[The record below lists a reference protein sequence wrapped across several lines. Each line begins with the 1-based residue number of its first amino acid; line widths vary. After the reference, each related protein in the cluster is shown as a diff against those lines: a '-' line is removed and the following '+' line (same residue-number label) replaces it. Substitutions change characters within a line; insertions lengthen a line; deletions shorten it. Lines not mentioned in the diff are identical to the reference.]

1 MPLLLTA
8 AHHTATGRRTHNED
22 FVGMVTPPEPELT
35 TKGLIAAV
43 ADGVSGSDGGRE
55 AAEYCVRGLLTDY
68 YATPDTWPV
77 TQALDRVIKAINS
90 WVQQQGSVRT
100 ETGGMATTLT
110 ALVVRGTHYYVAH
123 VGDSRLYL
131 LRNGTLKRL
140 TTDHVWD
147 RPEMRHVLTRAI
159 GLDSQ
164 VAIDHGMGEL
174 QAGDIFLLASDGVW
188 GALPQDDLQWHLS
201 TLDEDPTRA
210 DLTAKLLVDAA
221 LVNGST
227 DNATALV
234 VRIQQLPEENL
245 RDALSGAGQ
254 LPVPPRLKPG
264 QSLDGYQVDALIHSS
279 AATLLYRVID
289 PKTQRKLV
297 LKTLTPERADDP
309 QETRAFV
316 HEEWLARRVVARFF
330 PQVISA
336 GQKNYLYYLT
346 TWHEGHTLQA
356 LLDAGGHLTVPDL
369 VTHATKLVRAVGA
382 LHRRSIVH
390 RDLKPANV
398 HLGDDGE
405 LRVLDLGVA
414 TSGLESEQRDLAPQ
428 AGTPS
433 FLAPEQFDGQPASAQ
448 TDLYATGVTLYY
460 ALTRHYPYGE
470 IEPFQRPRFGEPVPP
485 TRYRPDL
492 PQWLENL
499 LLKAVAKQPSDRFE
513 TAEEML
519 LALERGAS
527 RPVLAPAPVP
537 LAQRDPLATWKII
550 GAVSLV
556 GNLLLLYLLVVG

>member
-8 AHHTATGRRTHNED
+8 AHYTATGRRAHNED
-22 FVGMVTPPEPELT
+22 FVGMVTPPDPELT
-35 TKGLIAAV
+35 TKGMIAAV
-43 ADGVSGSDGGRE
+43 ADGVSGSAGGRE

-90 WVQQQGSVRT
+90 WVQQQGSVRA
-100 ETGGMATTLT
+100 EAGGMATTLT
-110 ALVVRGTHYYVAH
+110 ALVVRGTHYYFAH

-131 LRNGTLKRL
+131 LRNGALKRL

-159 GLDSQ
+159 GLDSRL
-164 VAIDHGMGEL
+164 AIDHGMGEL

-201 TLDEDPTRA
+201 TLDEDPNA
-210 DLTAKLLVDAA
+210 PEATAKLLVDAA
-221 LVNGST
+221 LANGST
-227 DNATALV
+227 DNASALV
-234 VRIQQLPEENL
+234 VHVQQLPEANL
-245 RDALSGAGQ
+245 RDALSGAHQ

-264 QSLDGYQVDALIHSS
+264 QSLDGYQVEELIHSS
-279 AATLLYRVID
+279 AATLLYRVQD
-289 PKTQRKLV
+289 PRSQRQLV

-309 QETRAFV
+309 QEISAFV

-330 PQVISA
+330 PQVIA
-336 GQKNYLYYLT
+336 TEQKHYLYYLT
-346 TWHEGHTLQA
+346 TWHPGYTLQA

-369 VTHATKLVRAVGA
+369 VAHATKLVRAVGA

-414 TSGLESEQRDLAPQ
+414 TSGLESEQRDLSPQ

-433 FLAPEQFDGQPASAQ
+433 FLAPEQFDGQPASVQ

-460 ALTRHYPYGE
+460 ALTRRYPYGE
-470 IEPFQRPRFGEPVPP
+470 VEPFQRPRFGEPVPP

-499 LLKAVAKQPSDRFE
+499 LLKAVAKQPADRFE

-527 RPVLAPAPVP
+527 RPVLAPAPAP

-556 GNLLLLYLLVVG
+556 VNLLLLYLLVMS